1 MLGFASRRARFFVR
15 LDVLDWVTWR
25 RKRPPNRTDDR
36 LLAATLLRSGRLH
49 RRCSGI
55 LRDAIAASR
64 KCQYGFWLSEGE
76 GKRSYW
82 VRTLPAC
89 LGFVRLL
96 LARADEA
103 LDCNRGFLSLSL
115 LEIVHPTAHGRNH
128 GWRLA
133 LVLTGRTAVRLV
145 QDALFTLNYSYNFL
159 L

>member
-1 MLGFASRRARFFVR
+1 MLCFTSRRTGFFFRLGVLNRMARR
-15 LDVLDWVTWR
+15 S
-25 RKRPPNRTDDR
+25 KRPPNRTNDR
-36 LLAATLLRSGRLH
+36 LLAATLLRAGRLH

-64 KCQYGFWLSEGE
+64 KCQYGFIRSEGE
-76 GKRSYW
+76 GKRS
-82 VRTLPAC
+82 

-115 LEIVHPTAHGRNH
+115 LEIVHPTADGRNH
-128 GWRLA
+128 IGWRLA
-133 LVLTGRTAVRLV
+133 SVLTGRTAVRLV
-145 QDALFTLNYSYNFL
+145 QGALFTLNYSYNFL